1 MDIQTCLA
9 RCRFSHHLNFTLGS
23 GVNLKKKKHFCNA
36 ESNWTS
42 LLRNCFPGI
51 LNRISYIHDLY
62 SGRMDQNGKLAA
74 CMLLIIKCCYSCEKY
89 NKDIINSLSAKKEN
103 LLCMCPCRF
112 EHLSRHI
119 SSVFISNNTAV
130 HMLM

>member
-9 RCRFSHHLNFTLGS
+9 RCRFSHHLYFILGS

-89 NKDIINSLSAKKEN
+89 NKDIINSLSAKKKIYYVCVHAGLN
-103 LLCMCPCRF
+103 IYLDTLAVFLLVTIL
-112 EHLSRHI
+112 LS
-119 SSVFISNNTAV
+119 TC
-130 HMLM
+130 

>member
-89 NKDIINSLSAKKEN
+89 NKDIINSLSAKKKIYYVCVHAGLN
-103 LLCMCPCRF
+103 IYLDTLAVFLLVTIL
-112 EHLSRHI
+112 LS
-119 SSVFISNNTAV
+119 TC
-130 HMLM
+130 

>member
-1 MDIQTCLA
+1 MPIFSSFIFYF
-9 RCRFSHHLNFTLGS
+9 RFWSKF
-23 GVNLKKKKHFCNA
+23 KKKKHFCNA

-89 NKDIINSLSAKKEN
+89 NKDIINSLSAKKKIYYVCVHAGLN
-103 LLCMCPCRF
+103 IYLDTLAVFLLVTIL
-112 EHLSRHI
+112 LS
-119 SSVFISNNTAV
+119 TC
-130 HMLM
+130 

>member
-1 MDIQTCLA
+1 MPIFSSFIFYF
-9 RCRFSHHLNFTLGS
+9 RFWSKF
-23 GVNLKKKKHFCNA
+23 KKKKHFCNA

-89 NKDIINSLSAKKEN
+89 NKDIINSLSAKKKIYYVCVHAGLN
-103 LLCMCPCRF
+103 IYLDTLAVFLLVTIL
-112 EHLSRHI
+112 LS
-119 SSVFISNNTAV
+119 TY
-130 HMLM
+130 

>member
-1 MDIQTCLA
+1 MPIFSSFKFYF
-9 RCRFSHHLNFTLGS
+9 RFWSKF
-23 GVNLKKKKHFCNA
+23 KKKTHFCNA

-89 NKDIINSLSAKKEN
+89 NKDIINSLSAKKKIYYVCVHAGLN
-103 LLCMCPCRF
+103 IYLDTLAVFLLVTIL
-112 EHLSRHI
+112 LS
-119 SSVFISNNTAV
+119 TC
-130 HMLM
+130 

>member
-1 MDIQTCLA
+1 MPIFSSFIFYF
-9 RCRFSHHLNFTLGS
+9 RFWSKF
-23 GVNLKKKKHFCNA
+23 KKKTHFCNA

-89 NKDIINSLSAKKEN
+89 NKDIINSLSAKKKIYYVCVHAGLN
-103 LLCMCPCRF
+103 IYLDTLAVFLLVTIL
-112 EHLSRHI
+112 LS
-119 SSVFISNNTAV
+119 TC
-130 HMLM
+130 

>member
-51 LNRISYIHDLY
+51 INRISYIHDLY

-89 NKDIINSLSAKKEN
+89 NKDIINSLSAKKKIYYVCVHAGLN
-103 LLCMCPCRF
+103 IYLDTLAVFLLVTIL
-112 EHLSRHI
+112 LS
-119 SSVFISNNTAV
+119 TC
-130 HMLM
+130 